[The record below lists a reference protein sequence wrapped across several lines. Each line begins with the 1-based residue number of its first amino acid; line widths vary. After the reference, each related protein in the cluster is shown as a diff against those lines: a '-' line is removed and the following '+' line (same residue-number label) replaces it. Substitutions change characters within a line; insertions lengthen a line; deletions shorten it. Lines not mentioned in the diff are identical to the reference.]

1 VTFKVEAINIA
12 AWTATKF
19 SPRQN
24 FPGTSGS
31 VRRYQRLAWNRVE
44 LAMEEDVMWIALF
57 SIAIA
62 AAAFLSVAAVMIQ
75 GNQGDVLRG

>member
-12 AWTATKF
+12 VWTATKF
-19 SPRQN
+19 SRLQN
-24 FPGTSGS
+24 SWGTPGL
-31 VRRYQRLAWNRVE
+31 VRRYQRLAWNRME
-44 LAMEEDVMWIALF
+44 LAMEESVMWIALF

-75 GNQGDVLRG
+75 ANQGDVLRG